1 MEKVYNVI
9 FDGTFSGE
17 ARIIAHN
24 REEAYE
30 IASDLS
36 DYFDID
42 AATSQYDMDANID
55 EVNIVDI
62 EEEEPDW
69 EDDEEKYYD

>member
-1 MEKVYNVI
+1 MGKVYNVI

-17 ARIIAHN
+17 ARITAN
-24 REEAYE
+24 SLEEAYD

-55 EVNIVDI
+55 EVRVVDVEI
-62 EEEEPDW
+62 EEPDYE
-69 EDDEEKYYD
+69 EDYCD

>member
-17 ARIIAHN
+17 ARITAHS
-24 REEAYE
+24 REEAYD

-42 AATSQYDMDANID
+42 VATGQYDMDANID
-55 EVNIVDI
+55 EVRVVDI
-62 EEEEPDW
+62 SLEEPDW
-69 EDDEEKYYD
+69 EDDEEEYYD

>member
-1 MEKVYNVI
+1 MSKVYNVI

-17 ARIIAHN
+17 ARITASSK
-24 REEAYE
+24 EEAYE

-42 AATSQYDMDANID
+42 VATGQYDMDANID
-55 EVNIVDI
+55 EVRVVAV
-62 EEEEPDW
+62 EVEEPDW
-69 EDDEEKYYD
+69 EDDEEDYE